1 MNEFRVLKS
10 RNTQYPEGKLFL
22 VAAGWRDAIV
32 INHVGDGAD
41 INGRLPNVFPAGDN
55 TGDFPAS
62 NLLGVIGMPG
72 FVKPLCNYWR
82 IHLI

>member
-1 MNEFRVLKS
+1 VKKFRVLKS

-22 VAAGWRDAIV
+22 VAAGWRDAVV
-32 INHVGDGAD
+32 INRVCDGAD
-41 INGRLPNVFPAGDN
+41 INGPLPNVFPAGDN

-72 FVKPLCNYWR
+72 FVKLLYNY
-82 IHLI
+82 